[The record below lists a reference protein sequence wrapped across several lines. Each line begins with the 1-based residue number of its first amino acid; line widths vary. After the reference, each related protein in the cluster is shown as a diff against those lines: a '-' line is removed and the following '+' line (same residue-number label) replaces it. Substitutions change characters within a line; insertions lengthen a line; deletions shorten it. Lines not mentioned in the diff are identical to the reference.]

1 VEKAFIN
8 TENFQCNLSF
18 HPKLTIMDQLKIP
31 RQRIQS
37 IDILRGLVMVIM
49 ALDHV
54 RDFFYK
60 ADLGKAADAAL
71 DPTNMQTTYPAL
83 FFTRWITHFC
93 APIFVFLAG
102 TSVYLMC
109 QRKSKKEVSLFLIKR
124 GLWLVFVELIIITFA
139 WSFNPFFDLFI
150 MQVIWAI
157 GVSMI
162 LMGLLVLL
170 PYEIILVIGLLIVF
184 GHNYFMNLAP
194 VKEKLTRTLI
204 GDMLYYSNFSIYKLW
219 DNHFFLIVY
228 AFLPWTGVMLLG
240 YCFGK
245 LYQSNFDPLRRRK
258 LLLTIGTS
266 LVILFIVL
274 RYTNVYGDPVPWTSQ
289 PRGSVYTFLSFLNL
303 NKYPPSL
310 LFLCMTIGPG
320 ILFLALIEKVQ
331 NGFTKVMN
339 VYGRVPMLYYIL
351 HFYIIH
357 ILLVV
362 TFYVQGYGSKDIV
375 PTGLPFYFKPN
386 GIGFGLL
393 GVYAIWIFVVV
404 VLYPI
409 CKKYDRYKTAHI
421 QEKPWLS
428 YL

>member
-1 VEKAFIN
+1 MKE
-8 TENFQCNLSF
+8 
-18 HPKLTIMDQLKIP
+18 LTVA
-31 RQRIQS
+31 RNRIQS

-60 ADLGKAADAAL
+60 ADLGKAADAAM

-124 GLWLVFVELIIITFA
+124 GSWLVLVEVILITFG
-139 WSFNPFFDLFI
+139 WTFNPFFNVFI
-150 MQVIWAI
+150 LQVIWAI

-162 LMGLLVLL
+162 LLGLLVLL
-170 PYEIILVIGLLIVF
+170 PYRIIFALGLLIMA
-184 GHNYFMNLAP
+184 GHNLMDYPSVSSGFKGTILSDLLYF
-194 VKEKLTRTLI
+194 
-204 GDMLYYSNFSIYKLW
+204 SNFSAYQLW
-219 DNHFFLIVY
+219 QGHFFLIVY

-245 LYQSNFDPLRRRK
+245 LFQSGIDPVWRRK
-258 LLLTIGTS
+258 MLLRIGTG
-266 LVILFIVL
+266 LILLFIVL
-274 RYTNVYGDPVPWTSQ
+274 RYTNLYGDPVPWSTQ
-289 PRGSVYTFLSFLNL
+289 PRGPLYTFLSFLNL

-320 ILFLALIEKVQ
+320 IIFLTFVEKVQ
-331 NGFTKVMN
+331 NGFTKIMN

-351 HFYIIH
+351 HFYLIH
-357 ILLVV
+357 IIVV
-362 TFYVQGYGSKDIV
+362 IVFYMQGFGAKDIA
-375 PTGLPFYFKPN
+375 PEGLPFFFKPN
-386 GIGFGLL
+386 GLGFGLL
-393 GVYAIWIFVVV
+393 GVYCVWLLVVV
-404 VLYPI
+404 LLYPI
-409 CKKYDRYKTAHI
+409 CKKYDRYKTAHAK
-421 QEKPWLS
+421 EKWWLS